1 VPAIGEVHIRT
12 ERLTKSYRSGDIDL
26 VVLRELNLEVRAGER
41 VAVVGES
48 GSGKS
53 TLLHLLGGLDRP
65 SSGTIYFGERDIFSL
80 TDSERADFRNRE
92 IGFVWQIQSL
102 LPEFTALENV
112 GMPLWIRGLDRS
124 EASRRAR
131 ASLDE
136 VGLGSRASHRA
147 GELSGGEQQRV
158 ALARALAVRPRVLL
172 ADEPTGNLD
181 HKTGEMIIGMLEEL
195 HRTHRLTSVIVTH
208 NVPFARRSDRLW
220 ELSAGAARPLAPDAE
235 LSIANTGSTKYV

>member
-1 VPAIGEVHIRT
+1 MPAIGEVHIRT